1 MKKLDSSILKF
12 LKIAMAIIAALAF
25 LTMWIF
31 FAQKSSECPQNSS
44 HIEKGTNLKCLEYP
58 GSFFLNSTQAL
69 ANIATT
75 LGIIIALGSYITSS
89 RTAKITNHIENLNLF
104 SGYVMTEVNKL
115 DRISPVSIDY
125 IFWYNLIFPSSIAGD
140 LHKASDAYIESIKS
154 ISLVIENSNKDYSMA
169 PKNFN
174 ANAHQ
179 AKMSAAFLRI
189 GISSDKL
196 SRIDYILLE
205 RELLDLINKV
215 NMSFC
220 PSSFPKKLG
229 EQITYR

>member
-1 MKKLDSSILKF
+1 MKRLDSNIVKF
-12 LKIAMAIIAALAF
+12 LKITIAIIALLAAVAVG
-25 LTMWIF
+25 IF
-31 FAQKSSECPQNSS
+31 FTKKSNECQENASYV
-44 HIEKGTNLKCLEYP
+44 EKSINLKCLEYS
-58 GSFFLNSTQAL
+58 GGFFLNSTQAL

-75 LGIIIALGSYITSS
+75 LGIIIALGSYVTSS

-104 SGYVMTEVNKL
+104 SGYVMMEVSKL
-115 DRISPVSIDY
+115 DRISPVSVDY
-125 IFWYNLIFPSSIAGD
+125 IFWYNLIFPNSITGD
-140 LHKASDAYIESIKS
+140 LHGASDAYIESIQS
-154 ISLVIENSNKDYSMA
+154 IDIAIKDSNRNYSTA

-174 ANAHQ
+174 SNAHQ
-179 AKMSAAFLRI
+179 AKMSSAFLKI

-196 SRIDYILLE
+196 SRVDYILLE

-220 PSSFPKKLG
+220 PSSFPKKIG